1 MQVKSKTGTYGKHLI
16 VTLPQAEELI
26 PIMQQQMPKDMLLDM
41 EHKGLEPVSS
51 PKTRVEDAFWVDEE
65 TGVTHPIKY
74 FFCWCDYRL
83 GIADGRTEG

>member
-1 MQVKSKTGTYGKHLI
+1 MQVKSKTGTYGKQVI
-16 VTLPQAEELI
+16 VTLQHAEELI
-26 PIMQQQMPKDMLLDM
+26 PIMQQQTPKDMILEM
-41 EHKGLEPVSS
+41 KRKGLEPVSS

-83 GIADGRTEG
+83 GITDGRTEG